1 MDRNERLGIKR
12 KQVLLIQY
20 CFHTQLPTNRI
31 LSVRNLRKD
40 VIPLKDEV
48 KTVLQFRIMCFRILP
63 YSMFSLKIK
72 PSCLRRCIHLT
83 WYKVYLNFFFRV
95 RVEVSIYI
103 LSTLVHD
110 VDYSTQL
117 LFFGKCNQYC

>member
-31 LSVRNLRKD
+31 LSVRNLRKA

-83 WYKVYLNFFFRV
+83 WYKVYIFLFQSPGRSV
-95 RVEVSIYI
+95 YIYFVNPSARRG
-103 LSTLVHD
+103 L
-110 VDYSTQL
+110 
-117 LFFGKCNQYC
+117 